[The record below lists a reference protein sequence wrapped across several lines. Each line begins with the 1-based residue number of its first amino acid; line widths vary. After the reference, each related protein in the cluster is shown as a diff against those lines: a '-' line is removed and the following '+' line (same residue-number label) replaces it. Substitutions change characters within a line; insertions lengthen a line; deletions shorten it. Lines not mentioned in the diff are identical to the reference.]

1 MSFDILEK
9 KINLHKCFWT
19 NVAKKFRKLPKHDI
33 SFEEKLLL
41 LYQIK
46 IIKLNFGCKTRMNVL
61 IQKLNLK

>member
-1 MSFDILEK
+1 MSFDIIEK

-33 SFEEKLLL
+33 SYEEKLLL
-41 LYQIK
+41 LYQSK
-46 IIKLNFGCKTRMNVL
+46 IIRLNYGCITQMNML